1 MAVEKAMS
9 NDTKPIKVLGI
20 SGSLRKASYN
30 TMLLHNAVAMLP
42 PGMSV
47 EIFDLAAIPLYNEDV
62 REKGFPAPVQ
72 QLRDKIAQ
80 SDALLIAT
88 PEYNYSIPGV
98 LKNAIDWASRP
109 PDQPFIGKP
118 VAIMGVTP
126 STGRTIR
133 SQLHLRQCFVFLN
146 MHPVNK
152 PEVLISDAARI
163 FDEQG
168 RLTDDT
174 TRGFVRDLMA
184 ALAVWTRTVRGD

>member
-1 MAVEKAMS
+1 M
-9 NDTKPIKVLGI
+9 NDAAKPIRVLAI

-30 TMLLHNAVAMLP
+30 TMLLHNAQEMLP
-42 PGMSV
+42 AGMSI
-47 EIFDLAAIPLYNEDV
+47 EIFDLAPIPLYNEDV
-62 REKGFPAPVQ
+62 HEKGFPPAVQ
-72 QLRDKIAQ
+72 QFRDKIAQ
-80 SDALLIAT
+80 ADALLIAT

-109 PDQPFIGKP
+109 PDQPFNGKP
-118 VAIMGVTP
+118 VAIMGATP

-163 FDEQG
+163 FDSEG
-168 RLTDDT
+168 GLTDDT

-184 ALAVWTRTVRGD
+184 ALATWTRTVRGD